1 MVYCAAKE
9 TQENI
14 HLREATSRQ
23 RMKKSVH
30 KPVCHVVAGPNGSGK
45 STFALR
51 YLPDFAGSVEY
62 VNPDLMAQG
71 MSPTDIRLSAIK
83 AGKLTLERIA
93 QLISERAS
101 FAFETTLSG
110 RGHLRLLAEAKAA
123 GYQIAIYYLWMPEPA
138 ALPLRIGHRV
148 LAGGH
153 DVPTDD
159 VMRRYAR
166 SRANV
171 KEDAALAD
179 TLLVFD
185 AVPTTQRL
193 IYRRNGEETPID
205 RKLAEAM
212 RKDLGI

>member
-1 MVYCAAKE
+1 
-9 TQENI
+9 
-14 HLREATSRQ
+14 
-23 RMKKSVH
+23 MKTSVH

-110 RGHLRLLAEAKAA
+110 RGHLRLLSEAKAA

-171 KEDAALAD
+171 KEYAALAD

-193 IYRRNGEETPID
+193 IFRRNGEETPID
-205 RKLAEAM
+205 RKLADAM

>member
-1 MVYCAAKE
+1 
-9 TQENI
+9 
-14 HLREATSRQ
+14 
-23 RMKKSVH
+23 MKPKVH

-110 RGHLRLLAEAKAA
+110 RGHLRLLSEAKVA
-123 GYQIAIYYLWMPEPA
+123 GYQIAIYYLGMPEPA

-171 KEDAALAD
+171 KEYAALAD

-205 RKLAEAM
+205 RKLADAM

>member
-1 MVYCAAKE
+1 MVADKG
-9 TQENI
+9 
-14 HLREATSRQ
+14 
-23 RMKKSVH
+23 
-30 KPVCHVVAGPNGSGK
+30 PVCHVVAGPNGSGK

-51 YLPDFAGSVEY
+51 YLPDFAGAVEY

-83 AGKLTLERIA
+83 AGKLTLVRIA
-93 QLISERAS
+93 ELIGERES

-110 RGHLRLLAEAKAA
+110 RGHLKLLADAKSA
-123 GYQIAIYYLWMPEPA
+123 GYTIALYYLWMPEPA

-153 DVPTDD
+153 DVPAED
-159 VMRRYAR
+159 VMRRYFR

-171 KEDAALAD
+171 AEYAALAD
-179 TLLVFD
+179 SLFVFD
-185 AVPTTQRL
+185 AVPTIQRL
-193 IYRRNGEETPID
+193 IYRRNGDELAID
-205 RKLAEAM
+205 PSLSERM

>member
-1 MVYCAAKE
+1 
-9 TQENI
+9 
-14 HLREATSRQ
+14 
-23 RMKKSVH
+23 MKTSVH

-110 RGHLRLLAEAKAA
+110 RGHLRLLSEAKAA

-159 VMRRYAR
+159 VMRRYVR

-171 KEDAALAD
+171 KEYAALAD

-205 RKLAEAM
+205 RKLADAM

>member
-1 MVYCAAKE
+1 
-9 TQENI
+9 
-14 HLREATSRQ
+14 
-23 RMKKSVH
+23 MKKSVH

-93 QLISERAS
+93 QLIAERAS

-110 RGHLRLLAEAKAA
+110 RGHLRLLSEAKAA

-166 SRANV
+166 SRANIR
-171 KEDAALAD
+171 DYAALAD

-205 RKLAEAM
+205 RKLADAM

>member
-1 MVYCAAKE
+1 
-9 TQENI
+9 
-14 HLREATSRQ
+14 
-23 RMKKSVH
+23 MKPKVH

-51 YLPDFAGSVEY
+51 YLPDFADSVEY

-83 AGKLTLERIA
+83 AGKFTLERIA

-110 RGHLRLLAEAKAA
+110 RGHLRLLSKAKAA

-171 KEDAALAD
+171 KEYAALAD

-205 RKLAEAM
+205 RKLADAM

>member
-1 MVYCAAKE
+1 
-9 TQENI
+9 
-14 HLREATSRQ
+14 
-23 RMKKSVH
+23 MKPKVH

-101 FAFETTLSG
+101 FGFETTLSG
-110 RGHLRLLAEAKAA
+110 RGHLRLLSEAKAA

-171 KEDAALAD
+171 KEYAALAD

-205 RKLAEAM
+205 RKLADAM

>member
-1 MVYCAAKE
+1 MQ
-9 TQENI
+9 T
-14 HLREATSRQ
+14 
-23 RMKKSVH
+23 SVH
-30 KPVCHVVAGPNGSGK
+30 RPVCHVVAGPNGSGK

-110 RGHLRLLAEAKAA
+110 RGHLRLLSEAKAA

-171 KEDAALAD
+171 KEYAALAD

-205 RKLAEAM
+205 RKLADAM

>member
-1 MVYCAAKE
+1 
-9 TQENI
+9 
-14 HLREATSRQ
+14 
-23 RMKKSVH
+23 MKKSVH

-93 QLISERAS
+93 QLIAERAS

-110 RGHLRLLAEAKAA
+110 RGHLRLLSEAKAA
-123 GYQIAIYYLWMPEPA
+123 GYQIAIYYLWLPEPA

-166 SRANV
+166 SRANIR
-171 KEDAALAD
+171 DYAALAD

-205 RKLAEAM
+205 RKLADAM